1 MNWQT
6 SYQDNTQL
14 VELTYSGAV
23 SKTELAESAQ
33 ATLKLAQDHGT
44 YKVITDCT
52 AMQAGHSLADL
63 YFLSD
68 WLISM
73 KAHRLKEAVIMPT
86 EAAYSE
92 LARFWETTCINRG
105 LRVRVFDQREAAERW
120 LMEPSHPAH

>member
-6 SYQDNTQL
+6 SYQNNTQL
-14 VELTYSGAV
+14 IELTYSGSV
-23 SKTELAESAQ
+23 TQVELAKSAH
-33 ATLKLAQDHGT
+33 AALDLAKQLGT
-44 YKVITDCT
+44 YKVMTDCT

-68 WLISM
+68 WLITM

-86 EAAYSE
+86 EAASSE

-120 LMEPSHPAH
+120 LLDSPSIN